1 MGVLRQIREVWCI
14 PNLIFVVSNT
24 QSIFSFTFFVC
35 APTHNAE
42 ALFYVSHSCSECL
55 KMSNT
60 CFLWP
65 VFSKLG
71 WGIRKLRT
79 CYEILCVGK
88 MIGIEADETPN
99 GVSWRELL
107 GGLSVSIAQRDSI
120 TLSITVCCQV
130 ISYQENIF
138 IFWGY
143 SVQSIFS
150 LLHWKALLLAKVVV
164 LYFLWFILKIYY
176 GPFHWKTCGDC
187 VYKLIHV
194 FFAYSF

>member
-1 MGVLRQIREVWCI
+1 MTGTPSSCLLIFLKYITVIHCKTERIWNILWNSWIAVLGVLRQIREVWCI

-107 GGLSVSIAQRDSI
+107 GGLSVLPKEI
-120 TLSITVCCQV
+120 LSPC
-130 ISYQENIF
+130 
-138 IFWGY
+138 
-143 SVQSIFS
+143 
-150 LLHWKALLLAKVVV
+150 LLQCAAK
-164 LYFLWFILKIYY
+164 
-176 GPFHWKTCGDC
+176 
-187 VYKLIHV
+187 
-194 FFAYSF
+194 